1 MDPVSLVFATAHSSA
16 LSSHIIPVLT
26 LSPRST
32 TIPASLVGLPVVPS
46 DKITNGSLTVKLV
59 VSTTVVVPV
68 TVKLPVIVA
77 LPVMLILTNF

>member
-32 TIPASLVGLPVVPS
+32 TIPASLEGVPVVPS
-46 DKITNGSLTVKLV
+46 DKIIKGSLTVKLV
-59 VSTTVVVPV
+59 VFAVTTVPAKVVDPENV
-68 TVKLPVIVA
+68 
-77 LPVMLILTNF
+77 